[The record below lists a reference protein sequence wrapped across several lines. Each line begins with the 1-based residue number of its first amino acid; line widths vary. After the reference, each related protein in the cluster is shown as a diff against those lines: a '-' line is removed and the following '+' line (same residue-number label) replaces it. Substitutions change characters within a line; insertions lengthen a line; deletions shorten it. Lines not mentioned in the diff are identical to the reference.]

1 MDKSSLTKFYV
12 AAVLLFGWATV
23 QGAIQG
29 QKPVQDFLDK
39 GDARIM
45 VGGHAHIGTLG
56 WVSLALMGTLYYLVP
71 LLSEKQLSWPR
82 MVNWIFW
89 IEAILIPVVG
99 ALMLAAGI
107 KSGMSYDDGLR
118 GTALDDAITPLML
131 PVGILSII
139 CGITALLFVAQ
150 ILHTATKK

>member
-1 MDKSSLTKFYV
+1 MDKVV
-12 AAVLLFGWATV
+12 ATADEAVARIPDG
-23 QGAIQG
+23 
-29 QKPVQDFLDK
+29 
-39 GDARIM
+39 ARIM

-56 WVSLALMGTLYYLVP
+56 WLSLALMGTLYYLVP

-89 IEAILIPVVG
+89 IEATMIPAVG

-139 CGITALLFVAQ
+139 CDNALCVPGMWSFSRNVLISRLNFESARRLKFSKVELKCQ
-150 ILHTATKK
+150 T